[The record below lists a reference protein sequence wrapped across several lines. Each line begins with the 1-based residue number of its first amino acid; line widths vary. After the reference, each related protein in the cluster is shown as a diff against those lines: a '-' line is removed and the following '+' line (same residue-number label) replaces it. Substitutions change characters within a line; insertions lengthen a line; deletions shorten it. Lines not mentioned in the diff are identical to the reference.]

1 MRVARVSFEPH
12 AHAVHDVGPTHVSE
26 GEHGWDVL
34 VFIRRVKGLQ
44 IPPKVVLRKGQ
55 VNRDDLVNREDV
67 VAIDLG
73 IDNTER
79 NHHTHGNDN
88 EVRNVHSRYRKV
100 HGSMTHEFLKS

>member
-12 AHAVHDVGPTHVSE
+12 AHAVHDVGTTHVSE
-26 GEHGWDVL
+26 GQHGWDVL
-34 VFIRRVKGLQ
+34 VFVRRVMGLQ
-44 IPPKVVLRKGQ
+44 IPPKVVLRKSQ

-79 NHHTHGNDN
+79 NHHIHGNDYGVHPMRVRDIGRFM
-88 EVRNVHSRYRKV
+88 EV
-100 HGSMTHEFLKS
+100 